1 MEREVHQ
8 LYSLFISEMGSLYG
22 GVIMPQLFA
31 LTGPVAEELLPE
43 RDFIVLASFSRS
55 FYLVPRRETTP
66 GLICCCTAE
75 LEPGPL
81 SLCWPQWSTVSI
93 PAPGT
98 IVSYSDEVLHWDKSR
113 LDLSARRH
121 WTPPVCSSFF
131 SFSDRD
137 RRGVWLAGEIS
148 QSFSRDL
155 RGLNRLLPV
164 LLARGELPSRM
175 TEDALGLNASEKGLF
190 SIGVPLLYRVQE
202 WLRGV
207 DCSPSLFVS
216 GLIGLGPGLTP
227 SGDDIL
233 GGMLIALHCL
243 GRLDQSRILWNVIE
257 REAHRTNRI
266 SQAHLY
272 AAAHGM
278 GAEVLHEWIHSL
290 QGETDRQTVYG
301 LCKRLGR
308 VGHTS
313 GWDAALGASLAF
325 LNARL
330 RNDEFEKLD
339 SA

>member
-1 MEREVHQ
+1 M
-8 LYSLFISEMGSLYG
+8 
-22 GVIMPQLFA
+22 
-31 LTGPVAEELLPE
+31 
-43 RDFIVLASFSRS
+43 
-55 FYLVPRRETTP
+55 
-66 GLICCCTAE
+66 
-75 LEPGPL
+75 
-81 SLCWPQWSTVSI
+81 
-93 PAPGT
+93 
-98 IVSYSDEVLHWDKSR
+98 
-113 LDLSARRH
+113 
-121 WTPPVCSSFF
+121 
-131 SFSDRD
+131 
-137 RRGVWLAGEIS
+137 
-148 QSFSRDL
+148 
-155 RGLNRLLPV
+155 
-164 LLARGELPSRM
+164 
-175 TEDALGLNASEKGLF
+175 
-190 SIGVPLLYRVQE
+190 
-202 WLRGV
+202 
-207 DCSPSLFVS
+207 DCYPSLFLS

-339 SA
+339 LA